1 MKSCGPIP
9 RRSQQRSTRFWRQLE
24 RIEPRQPPDGSGVVH
39 DQLADKAED
48 RDDQQNLQ
56 CFLHRSE
63 STAMMPL
70 IAHGSGVDDVLWFL
84 VPVVVAM
91 FVLRRV
97 EKRAARKAS
106 RESESADGN

>member
-1 MKSCGPIP
+1 M
-9 RRSQQRSTRFWRQLE
+9 RSLRLRNWT
-24 RIEPRQPPDGSGVVH
+24 EPRLPLDGSGVVH
-39 DQLADKAED
+39 HELADQSDD

-63 STAMMPL
+63 STVMMPL
-70 IAHGSGVDDVLWFL
+70 IAHGSGIDDVLWFL

-106 RESESADGN
+106 QETDSADRH